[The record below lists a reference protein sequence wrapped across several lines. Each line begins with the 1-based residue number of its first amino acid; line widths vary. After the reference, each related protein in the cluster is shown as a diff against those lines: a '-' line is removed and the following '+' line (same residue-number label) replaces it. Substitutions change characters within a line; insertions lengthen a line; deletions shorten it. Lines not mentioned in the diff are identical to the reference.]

1 MEKAVPAP
9 PARFH
14 LLCASAGLSISPGQE
29 GVLRHYLDLMLET
42 NRQFNLTSV
51 RDPNEAWVRHVFD
64 SLLLLSHLKGAK
76 SCIDIGSGAGLPGIP
91 LAIMRPD
98 LRVTLLEATRK
109 KADFLIRTAETL
121 ELSNINVLCDRAENA
136 GHDPAHRGRY
146 DAAVVRAVG
155 SIAELAELAIPL
167 LGENGVL
174 LAMKGSGAPDEVR
187 AAARALRI
195 LRARAEDVQM
205 AGEGAAVSWIVAVRK
220 TGPTPAAYPRLPG
233 TPKKTPL

>member
-1 MEKAVPAP
+1 MNISSVQEA
-9 PARFH
+9 
-14 LLCASAGLSISPGQE
+14 LL
-29 GVLRHYLDLMLET
+29 RRYLGLMLDT

-64 SLLLLSHLKGAK
+64 SLLLLPHLEGAK
-76 SCIDIGSGAGLPGIP
+76 SVIDIGSGAGLPGIP
-91 LAIMRPD
+91 LAIMRSD

-109 KADFLIRTAETL
+109 KADFLVGTAAVL
-121 ELSNINVLCDRAENA
+121 ELTNINVLCDRAENA

-155 SIAELAELAIPL
+155 SMAELAELAIPL
-167 LGENGVL
+167 LGEKGVL
-174 LAMKGSGAPDEVR
+174 LAMKGAGAADEVR

-195 LRARAEDVQM
+195 LRARAEGVQM
-205 AGEGAAVSWIVAVRK
+205 AGEGAAASWIVAVRK

-233 TPKKTPL
+233 TPKKSPL